1 MGLLQQEIKE
11 LRQLSADLKDGN
23 VSIATAN
30 AQVGIYS
37 QVEKRTTSILKILVM
52 QAKFKGKISRELTN
66 TNLIGNNEAIDINT
80 NHEVEMI
87 KCPNTDKLITR
98 AECLDTSGSSP
109 QLCVDC
115 EHNKITKDR
124 LL

>member
-66 TNLIGNNEAIDINT
+66 TNLIGNNEAIDTNT
-80 NHEVEMI
+80 SHEIEMI

-98 AECLDTSGSSP
+98 AECLDTSGSDP
-109 QLCVDC
+109 EACIDC

>member
-11 LRQLSADLKDGN
+11 LRQLNNDFINGKLSVKVVN
-23 VSIATAN
+23 TQIA
-30 AQVGIYS
+30 VYS
-37 QVEKRTTSILKILVM
+37 QIEKRAKLMLSAMTI
-52 QAKFKGKISRELTN
+52 QAKFKGKISRELKN
-66 TNLIGNNEAIDINT
+66 TNLIGNNEAIDTNT